1 METQTPWLPR
11 ELGELPGSFRE
22 WLGVQWQAAKDMPRQ
37 LREDAAT
44 EAAAGMTF
52 FLLFSLFPAI
62 LFLVSL
68 LPYLPLDAP
77 VGKLFEAVQPILPQ
91 EVFDLLTGH
100 VDSLLASPRGGLITG
115 SAAITLFSASRGL
128 VSLSRALNRAHRVPR
143 LRSEIKR
150 RVRSMVLTLFVLLC
164 TVVAIAALS
173 FGDELVGR
181 VVEKGLLP
189 VKTAVLIVVVRWP
202 ILLVLASFG
211 VQQLYFLLPDRR
223 PTWRPW
229 SVGAVVAVLGW
240 LFATWAF
247 TALAGKF
254 IRFNVTYGSLG
265 SVAVVMAWM
274 YLGSLALIVGGT
286 FNALVARGVPGPDDG
301 EEE

>member
-1 METQTPWLPR
+1 MESPWLPR
-11 ELGELPGSFRE
+11 ELGELPADFRE
-22 WLGVQWQAAKDMPRQ
+22 WLHVQWRAALDMPRQ

-44 EAAAGMTF
+44 ESAAGMTF
-52 FLLFSLFPAI
+52 FLLFSLFPAV

-68 LPYLPLDAP
+68 LPYLPMEAP
-77 VGKLFEAVQPILPQ
+77 VDKAFEAARPILPD
-91 EVFDLLTGH
+91 EVFKLLDDH
-100 VDSLLASPRGGLITG
+100 VTSLLARPRGGLITG

-128 VSLSRALNRAHRVPR
+128 VSLSRALNRAHRVPK
-143 LRSEIKR
+143 LRSEITR
-150 RVRSMVLTLFVLLC
+150 RMRSMVLTLFVLLC
-164 TVVAIAALS
+164 VVLGIVALS
-173 FGDELVGR
+173 FGDDLVGR

-202 ILLVLASFG
+202 ILLVLSSFG

-223 PTWRPW
+223 PVWRPW
-229 SVGAVVAVLGW
+229 SVGAVLAVLGW
-240 LFATWAF
+240 VAATWAF
-247 TALAGKF
+247 TTLAGRF

-286 FNALVARGVPGPDDG
+286 FNALVARGVPGPVDG
-301 EEE
+301 EET